1 MSPERWQKIESVFQ
15 TAVELSPADRDTFVE
30 NACADDQGLRIEV
43 EKLLKNFDS
52 AENFIESPV
61 WTDSVMLSSSAK
73 KDISDSFNESIEQ
86 NQVPDFSGEQ
96 IGPYRLVHEIG
107 RGGMGAVYLADR
119 ADGEFRQRVAIKLIK
134 RGMDSDYIIRR
145 FRHER
150 QILAS
155 FEHPF
160 IARLLDGGTTK
171 DGVPYFVMEY
181 IDGETLYNYCD
192 SKQLGVR
199 ERLKIFQKI
208 CSAIHYAH
216 EKQIIH
222 RDIKPS
228 NILINRTAT
237 PKLLDFGIAKILD
250 PNLIHESVNPTASM
264 LRMMTPDYASP
275 EQVRGDDVTRSS
287 DIYSLGILLYELLT
301 GHKPYNFGGRAL
313 HEISR
318 VICDVMPEL
327 PSSVIKINR
336 NLLPKYA
343 AAKASFLDARAT
355 TEGEL
360 EKVLR
365 GGLDDIVMKTVAKN
379 PSDRY
384 SSASDLSKDI
394 SRFMSGE
401 RIAAPRYQIRQRS
414 EEDLFLQIPENSKAI
429 AVLPFKFLNLG
440 DSEDTDHK
448 FLGLGLADALI
459 TRLSKVR
466 RFIVRPTRSILTFS
480 EGLIDPI
487 TAGRDLGVDYILDGN
502 IKKAGNRLRTSVQLL
517 NVQDNAAVWATSIDE
532 TISDVLTLEDTL
544 ANKVVEVL
552 LPQLTGSELAEFSK
566 RGTNVPEAFE
576 QYLRGRYHFNSFTE
590 EGFAKAFVSF
600 HGAIAA
606 DPNYALAYTGIADYY
621 NWLGIIGVLPPQEC
635 FQPAIQAA
643 SRAVEIDD
651 ELSEGHASLGFS
663 LHAGNYD
670 WSRAEHHLR
679 RAIELNPSNASAY
692 VWYSI
697 VLYTE
702 GRFDEALSFA
712 ERGVELDPLTP
723 FNHHNVGWGLYFARR
738 YSEAE
743 ARYEKVI
750 KDFPN
755 YNFGYYGLSKIHRI
769 AGQTAKA
776 LSENEKANVLTGNS
790 VFTQL
795 SQAECLAA
803 SGQNEAARW
812 KLAELEQL
820 GEERYV
826 SPYQLALA
834 YSYLTDHEKALECL
848 ARARTLNES
857 WLNWMGVEPVFDF
870 IRADQR
876 FNEILE
882 SIGYRMFFSNYSISG
897 LDLHVDTAESFDRSN
912 RSDGRLHDNTTLV
925 IDESEKTD
933 GGTGATA
940 TAARSGFN
948 IVYGLVIGTLLV
960 LLGASGY
967 YLFINKPPGSN
978 SVQRAPLTNP
988 NIVILPFTTS
998 DPERRSLGVGLA
1010 DALASKLGSIKSLQI
1025 ISASTGRAMSNLD
1038 DGQIAQNLNSPFV
1051 VRGEMEGGP
1060 NGDTILDASLV
1071 DTRDGRVVWSEKLR
1085 ARGGDILS
1093 LERQLAFKILESL
1106 NIIPLPLERQRLER
1120 NYTNSESAYE
1130 SYLYGRYLM
1139 TDRSA
1144 ENLHR
1149 AVGAF
1154 QASVNADPNFALSY
1168 VGLADAWSLLNL
1180 YEIDYLPDAYPNAQE
1195 YARKA
1200 LKLDDDLAEA
1210 HASMA
1215 YIKFY
1220 YERDRA
1226 GAELEFRRSI
1236 QLNPSYAQVHH
1247 WFALFLSYTK
1257 RPLEAINEAEI
1268 AQRLDP
1274 LSPSIKAAAAIVYF
1288 MDRRD
1293 NEALENCDKAL
1304 SRNSD
1309 FVPALKVKRW
1319 VYTVQGERRK
1329 AIDSLQREMA
1339 ASGGSLDDPGW
1350 KLIAFQVNPQNDH
1363 SAAVADVQQ
1372 VADSQVVKGNANA
1385 FAFEVALA
1393 YNAIGETTRALDY
1406 LELSESVGSHSFNL
1420 AEVDPRLDNLRRL
1433 PRFQKL
1439 ISKLQ
1444 QPNQNR

>member
-1 MSPERWQKIESVFQ
+1 MTPERWQRIESVFQ
-15 TAVELSPADRDTFVE
+15 TAVELSPADREEYVQI
-30 NACADDQGLRIEV
+30 ACAGDESLLNEV
-43 EKLLKNFDS
+43 EKLLRNFDS

-61 WTDSVMLSSSAK
+61 WTDSVMLNSSAK
-73 KDISDSFNESIEQ
+73 KDLSDSFKDGFEQIEA
-86 NQVPDFSGEQ
+86 PDFAGEQ

-107 RGGMGAVYLADR
+107 RGGMGAVYLAER
-119 ADGEFRQRVAIKLIK
+119 ADGEFRQSVAIKLIK

-171 DGVPYFVMEY
+171 DGIPYFVMEY
-181 IDGETLYNYCD
+181 IDGETLYNFCD

-208 CSAIHYAH
+208 CSAIEYAH

-275 EQVRGDDVTRSS
+275 EQVRGDDVTVSS
-287 DIYSLGILLYELLT
+287 DIYSLGVLLYELLT
-301 GHKPYNFGGRAL
+301 GHRPYNFGGRAL

-327 PSSVIKINR
+327 PSSVIKNPK

-343 AAKASFLDARAT
+343 ATKLSFLDARAT
-355 TEGEL
+355 GEGEL
-360 EKVLR
+360 EMLLR
-365 GGLDDIVMKTVAKN
+365 EGLDDIIMKAVAKQ

-384 SSASDLSKDI
+384 LSASDLSKDI

-401 RIAAPRYQIRQRS
+401 RISAPRYQIR
-414 EEDLFLQIPENSKAI
+414 ETIEDDLFLQIPENSKAI

-440 DSEDTDHK
+440 DSDDTDHK

-466 RFIVRPTRSILTFS
+466 RFIVRPTRSILAFS
-480 EGLIDPI
+480 EGSIDPI

-502 IKKAGNRLRTSVQLL
+502 IKKAGARLRTSVQLL
-517 NVQDNAAVWATSIDE
+517 NVRDNAAVWATSIDE

-566 RGTNVPEAFE
+566 RGTNIPEAFE

-590 EGFAKAFVSF
+590 DGFAKAFVSF
-600 HGAIAA
+600 HSAIAA

-635 FQPAIQAA
+635 FQPAIRAA

-651 ELSEGHASLGFS
+651 KLSEAHASLGFS

-702 GRFDEALSFA
+702 GRFDEALNYA
-712 ERGVELDPLTP
+712 NRAVDLDPLTP
-723 FNHHNVGWGLYFARR
+723 FNHHNVAWGLYFARR
-738 YSEAE
+738 FSEAA

-750 KDFPN
+750 IDFPN

-769 AGQTAKA
+769 TGQTSKA
-776 LSENEKANVLTGNS
+776 LSENERANELTGNS
-790 VFTQL
+790 IFTQL

-803 SGQNEAARW
+803 DGQNESAKR
-812 KLAELEQL
+812 KVSELEHL
-820 GEERYV
+820 GEERFV

-834 YSYLTDHEKALECL
+834 YSYLRDHEKAIECL
-848 ARARTLNES
+848 SKARTLNES

-870 IRADQR
+870 IRSDKR
-876 FNEILE
+876 FDEILE

-897 LDLHVDTAESFDRSN
+897 LDLRVDTAETFKHSDRN
-912 RSDGRLHDNTTLV
+912 NGRLHDNTTLV
-925 IDESEKTD
+925 IGETDKTD
-933 GGTGATA
+933 GGTGSTGSPV
-940 TAARSGFN
+940 RSGFN
-948 IVYGLVIGTLLV
+948 TVFGLVVGTLLI
-960 LLGASGY
+960 LLGVSGY
-967 YLFINKPPGSN
+967 YLFIKKPLGPDT
-978 SVQRAPLTNP
+978 VQRAPLSNP
-988 NIVILPFTTS
+988 SIVILPFTS
-998 DPERRSLGVGLA
+998 DDPERKSLGVGLA
-1010 DALASKLGSIKSLQI
+1010 DALSSKLGSIKSLQI
-1025 ISASTGRAMSNLD
+1025 VSASTGRAMADLD
-1038 DGQIAQNLNSPFV
+1038 DHQIAQNLNSPFV
-1051 VRGEMEGGP
+1051 VRGILADDAGRE
-1060 NGDTILDASLV
+1060 TTLDASLV
-1071 DTRDGRVVWSEKLR
+1071 DTRDGRVVWSETLR
-1085 ARGGDILS
+1085 SRSGDILS
-1093 LERQLAFKILESL
+1093 LEKQLAAKVLQSL
-1106 NIIPLPLERQRLER
+1106 NIVPLPLEKQRLER
-1120 NYTNSESAYE
+1120 NYTNSETAYE
-1130 SYLYGRYLM
+1130 SYLVGRYLM
-1139 TDRSA
+1139 TNRSS
-1144 ENLHR
+1144 ENLKS
-1149 AVGAF
+1149 AVESF
-1154 QASVNADPNFALSY
+1154 QRSVDADSNFALSY

-1180 YEIDYLPDAYPNAQE
+1180 YEVDYLPDAYPKAQN

-1200 LKLDDDLAEA
+1200 LALDDDLAEA

-1236 QLNPSYAQVHH
+1236 QLNPSYAQAHH

-1257 RPLEAINEAEI
+1257 RPLEAINEGEI

-1274 LSPSIKAAAAIVYF
+1274 LSPAIKAATAIVYF

-1293 NEALENCDKAL
+1293 NEALEECDQAL
-1304 SRNSD
+1304 TRNPD
-1309 FVPALKVKRW
+1309 FVPAWKVKRW
-1319 VYTVQGERRK
+1319 VYTVQGEQQK
-1329 AIDSLQREMA
+1329 AVDSLQREMT

-1350 KLIAFQVNPQNDH
+1350 KLIELQVNPPTDH
-1363 SAAVADVQQ
+1363 AAALSAVQSVAASDDV
-1372 VADSQVVKGNANA
+1372 KRNENA

-1393 YNAIGETTRALDY
+1393 YNAIGETSRALDY
-1406 LELSESVGSHSFNL
+1406 LELSETSGSHSFNL
-1420 AEVDPRLDNLRRL
+1420 SEVDPRLDNLRKL

-1439 ISKLQ
+1439 IAKLQ
-1444 QPNQNR
+1444 QPTRTP